1 MPPQQP
7 QQPAAAGGGNS
18 RVKFESA
25 LDFLEKVKTVFADQ
39 PGVYNQFLDIM
50 KGFKTQTYVDFLDFR
65 AMGFACHDVV
75 RHGSNHFL
83 PLHFSKPKFCSC
95 QGP

>member
-1 MPPQQP
+1 MPPQP
-7 QQPAAAGGGNS
+7 PHQPAAAAGGQS

-50 KGFKTQTYVDFLDFR
+50 KGFKTQTFVRIPIFR
-65 AMGFACHDVV
+65 APASQVSEGSR
-75 RHGSNHFL
+75 RHGSNPFL
-83 PLHFSKPKFCSC
+83 GLHCFSMSFRSR
-95 QGP
+95 